1 MAQEY
6 TVGLVTKL
14 REEASPGLNHLADS
28 FERTAAAAEKS
39 EGQIA
44 QAVARTESQ
53 INAAHSRLQASVARQ
68 AGPDAFAGPR
78 LQNQLVQQ
86 FQAAQVDRLAL
97 FRKIKGTTDVD
108 ELRIVEREL
117 NNYIAKMNEARAARA
132 KFQEANTG
140 PSIGGALGSFVGG
153 AIGGAT
159 TLALMKISDE
169 VVSLITGF
177 GELADKVE
185 RFQSLEKKT
194 GVSFEGLQ
202 TFEFIAKQ
210 TGANFESITTG
221 ARTLARA
228 IADDS
233 SVLAAL
239 GIATR
244 DANGDLRKTEDVIGD
259 LADAYK
265 GSRDETSKIDVA
277 TRLFGRTGAELIPIL
292 ELGRE
297 GIQRFQDQA
306 RQTGN
311 IIEGENTK
319 KLEDLDKQLDLIR
332 AKWEGFTLHIKLA
345 IVAPAAALLNGQEPP
360 EFKQFQDAIILRD
373 KLRTAQAQLA
383 GLDPLRMTPA
393 QVDEIERRVDRVMA
407 KIRAARA
414 AGQSVDPLLVGPPAP
429 TAAEQA
435 TQAAQVVGPPAPTE
449 RDRVADAR
457 ARAEADD
464 KARAAAER
472 LDKTVQ
478 DLTAHLNSSDFGKA
492 KIEALALAFARG
504 QESVRSLY
512 VTMKDTSAVE
522 GVVQRGNYIREL
534 AKRYGDMWRTV
545 DTVAVG
551 HVEHLKSTADKIAA
565 ADDALGS
572 FLSNDVDARDTTK
585 SMTEWLSRGLITL
598 DGWNDRASVFENTM
612 KRANDEIARR
622 RGAKPDGLENETP
635 EQADA
640 RKRAREGFQP
650 KLPTTEPLPPA
661 PEFRPSKGTGGGVGS
676 DINDVIAD
684 AEKNLEA
691 VNVWR
696 AGLDAFDQDLATGVG
711 RWTAQMIKFRG
722 TFGNIVHAIVEDAIR
737 QFLRLETLK
746 ILGRVLDF
754 ATGGVPI
761 PVPGGG
767 GAGDAVVRT
776 ITGGVG
782 RPVNALPSTPAE
794 GGAPRQAAA
803 PRSTAP
809 ATEPA
814 PTPAPAPAPPAPAPV
829 RAPEPAR
836 PVPVPV
842 PPPVTVRPLE
852 QPEPTPTPAP
862 LPPAPVPAPR
872 PAPAI
877 VVPPPPVVRPAP
889 APAPLPEPPEPPT
902 PRQTDTRPP
911 VPVRPPVPAPAP
923 PPPPPPVPV
932 PAPRPFPPP
941 LPVPVPVPAPR
952 PFPPP
957 LPVPVPVPAP
967 RPLPVPAPPP
977 VVRPIAA
984 RAIPE
989 PVPVRPSSPAAPRFT
1004 VDVRLPALPR
1014 SIAGELGIR
1023 PPAPPIRSIAGGPGP
1038 SASSNAPNIRPVTIP
1053 NFAGPRGLGAPREE
1067 NVPRGTSSRPVL
1079 NVTINTIDAASM
1091 SDSLKSSWGSL
1102 NQALAQA
1109 VDEAVN

>member
-1 MAQEY
+1 VSSQ
-6 TVGLVTKL
+6 TRSNGSN
-14 REEASPGLNHLADS
+14 RSRRRPAS
-28 FERTAAAAEKS
+28 R
-39 EGQIA
+39 
-44 QAVARTESQ
+44 
-53 INAAHSRLQASVARQ
+53 SR
-68 AGPDAFAGPR
+68 
-78 LQNQLVQQ
+78 
-86 FQAAQVDRLAL
+86 
-97 FRKIKGTTDVD
+97 
-108 ELRIVEREL
+108 
-117 NNYIAKMNEARAARA
+117 
-132 KFQEANTG
+132 
-140 PSIGGALGSFVGG
+140 
-153 AIGGAT
+153 
-159 TLALMKISDE
+159 
-169 VVSLITGF
+169 
-177 GELADKVE
+177 
-185 RFQSLEKKT
+185 
-194 GVSFEGLQ
+194 GLQ

-684 AEKNLEA
+684 TEKNLEA

-696 AGLDAFDQDLATGVG
+696 AGLDAFDKDLATGVG
-711 RWTAQMIKFRG
+711 RWTAQMIQFRG
-722 TFGNIVHAIVEDAIR
+722 TFGNIVRAIVEDAIR
-737 QFLRLETLK
+737 QFLRLATLK

-767 GAGDAVVRT
+767 GAGDAVART

-782 RPVNALPSTPAE
+782 RPVNALPSYARR
-794 GGAPRQAAA
+794 GRCAA
-803 PRSTAP
+803 PGRGTAEHRAGDGARADSRARSRASGTRSGASTRAGASCTGACATARDRTAAR
-809 ATEPA
+809 ATGTHTDA
-814 PTPAPAPAPPAPAPV
+814 PHRSRRRLCPP
-829 RAPEPAR
+829 
-836 PVPVPV
+836 
-842 PPPVTVRPLE
+842 
-852 QPEPTPTPAP
+852 
-862 LPPAPVPAPR
+862 PR

-957 LPVPVPVPAP
+957 LLVPVPVPAP

-1023 PPAPPIRSIAGGPGP
+1023 PPAPSDPEHRRRPGSFGELERAEHP
-1038 SASSNAPNIRPVTIP
+1038 TGDDPELRWTARAWRTARRECSTWNI
-1053 NFAGPRGLGAPREE
+1053 FSAGPERDDQHDRRGEHVRQPEVFVG
-1067 NVPRGTSSRPVL
+1067 
-1079 NVTINTIDAASM
+1079 
-1091 SDSLKSSWGSL
+1091 
-1102 NQALAQA
+1102 
-1109 VDEAVN
+1109 